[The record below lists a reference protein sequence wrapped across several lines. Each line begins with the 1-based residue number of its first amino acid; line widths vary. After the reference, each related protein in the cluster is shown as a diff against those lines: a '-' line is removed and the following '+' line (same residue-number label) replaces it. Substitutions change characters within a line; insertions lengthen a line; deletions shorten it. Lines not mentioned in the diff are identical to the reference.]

1 MKFRLLLWGF
11 VGLSLVGCRKSEEV
25 PVAPQSEKRVSFV
38 RGYDEALAL
47 AERSI
52 ALVDGV
58 QATRAARPRTIA
70 SGECV
75 VIEGTRAS
83 GGASDTL
90 LYVFNFADDAGFS
103 IIAADAS
110 ADPLIAVTE
119 KGRYVYGE
127 ATGVEP
133 FDAYMAQAI
142 SSVTPPGSGPDIP
155 LIPDPRPRYYEIEYD
170 TDVTVGPLLQTK
182 WGQGGI
188 YGSYCPNHI
197 AGCVATAIAQLL
209 AFHEHPSQM
218 ILSVDMGTYQRRDT
232 VALDW
237 KTIKTHIVETEL
249 FNCSC
254 DWRSHVPISLLMRE
268 IGERVNMRYY
278 DFVSGAYYV
287 DTSSALSSFGYRL
300 ETPWQSSSSTDVFRA
315 LNAGCPGLVNGF
327 LNGGTGGHM
336 WVVDGYVDYKC
347 GVEYYEW
354 TVTEPGITDGDLAF
368 IPEGRYLVISSTV
381 VERQLLHFNWG
392 WDGNCDG
399 YFSFGSYAPSNA
411 YESEYDD
418 PNQSNEFQ
426 GSLGRDVEFLL
437 NVHK

>member
-1 MKFRLLLWGF
+1 MRD
-11 VGLSLVGCRKSEEV
+11 
-25 PVAPQSEKRVSFV
+25 
-38 RGYDEALAL
+38 YDEARTLAK
-47 AERSI
+47 RSI

-75 VIEGTRAS
+75 VVEGTRAS
-83 GGASDTL
+83 GGVSDTL

-127 ATGVEP
+127 PTGVEP
-133 FDAYMAQAI
+133 FDAYMAQTMSDLLI
-142 SSVTPPGSGPDIP
+142 GPDKP
-155 LIPDPRPRYYEIEYD
+155 LIPDPRPRYYKVEYD
-170 TDVTVGPLLQTK
+170 TDETVGPLLRTK
-182 WGQGGI
+182 WGQGGV
-188 YGSYCPNHI
+188 YGSYCPNGLS
-197 AGCVATAIAQLL
+197 GCVATAVAQLL

-237 KTIKTHIVETEL
+237 ETIKTHVKESNP

-254 DWRSHVPISLLMRE
+254 DWRPHVPIALLMRE
-268 IGERVNMRYY
+268 IGERVRMDYCKSN
-278 DFVSGAYYV
+278 VSDAYHAMV
-287 DTSSALSSFGYRL
+287 PLALSSFGYRL

-327 LNGGTGGHM
+327 LKEGAGGHM

-354 TVTEPGITDGDLAF
+354 TVTEPGITDGEVAF

-381 VERQLLHFNWG
+381 VERRLLHFNWG
-392 WDGNCDG
+392 WGGNCDG
-399 YFSFGSYAPSNA
+399 YFSFGTYVPNHA
-411 YESEYDD
+411 YEDAYDD
-418 PNQSNEFQ
+418 PDMPNGNTGNFE
-426 GSLGRDVEFLL
+426 LGVEFLL

>member
-1 MKFRLLLWGF
+1 MGGV
-11 VGLSLVGCRKSEEV
+11 VGLLLVGCRKSEEV

-38 RGYDEALAL
+38 RGYDEARAL

-58 QATRAARPRTIA
+58 QATRAARPRRIA

-75 VIEGTRAS
+75 VVEGTRAS

-133 FDAYMAQAI
+133 FDAYMAQ
-142 SSVTPPGSGPDIP
+142 TMNDLPLGPDIP

-197 AGCVATAIAQLL
+197 AGCVATAIAQLM
-209 AFHEHPSQM
+209 AFHEHPAEM

-237 KTIKTHIVETEL
+237 KTIKTHVKESNP
-249 FNCSC
+249 FSCSC
-254 DWRSHVPISLLMRE
+254 DWRPHVPISLLMRE
-268 IGERVNMRYY
+268 IGERVKMDYRKSNLS
-278 DFVSGAYYV
+278 DAYHAMAPV
-287 DTSSALSSFGYRL
+287 ALSSFGYRL
-300 ETPWQSSSSTDVFRA
+300 ETPWQSSSSADVFRA
-315 LNAGCPGLVNGF
+315 LNANCPGLVNGF
-327 LNGGTGGHM
+327 LKEGAGGHM
-336 WVVDGYVDYKC
+336 WVVDGYVNYKC

-354 TVTEPGITDGDLAF
+354 TVTEPGITDGDLVF
-368 IPEGRYLVISSTV
+368 IPEGRYLVTSSTV

-392 WDGNCDG
+392 WNGNCDG

-437 NVHK
+437 NLHK

>member
-1 MKFRLLLWGF
+1 MKFCLLLWGF
-11 VGLSLVGCRKSEEV
+11 VGLLLVGCRKSEEV

-38 RGYDEALAL
+38 RGYDEARAL

-52 ALVDGV
+52 ALVDGL
-58 QATRAARPRTIA
+58 QATRAARPRRIA

-75 VIEGTRAS
+75 VVEGTRAS

-142 SSVTPPGSGPDIP
+142 SSVTPSGPGPDIP

-188 YGSYCPNHI
+188 YGSYCPNGLS
-197 AGCVATAIAQLL
+197 GCTATAMAQIL
-209 AFHEHPSQM
+209 AYHRVPASIQLTAVIGNHW
-218 ILSVDMGTYQRRDT
+218 
-232 VALDW
+232 VADRVELDW
-237 KTIKTHIVETEL
+237 TDMLRHYGVGNCFCLESATHDRIAV
-249 FNCSC
+249 
-254 DWRSHVPISLLMRE
+254 LMRE
-268 IGERVNMRYY
+268 IGYRVGMSYADYGSGSDNQSINVAFRSLGCMVSDTLRNCLTNEIFGSLKRERPVL
-278 DFVSGAYYV
+278 A
-287 DTSSALSSFGYRL
+287 
-300 ETPWQSSSSTDVFRA
+300 
-315 LNAGCPGLVNGF
+315 CGLKKGTNNGH
-327 LNGGTGGHM
+327 T
-336 WVVDGYVDYKC
+336 WVADGYVNYKC

-399 YFSFGSYAPSNA
+399 YFSLGVYDPSDA
-411 YESEYDD
+411 EEYDD
-418 PNQSNEFQ
+418 ENRSNHHNTAYEDQ
-426 GSLGRDVEFLL
+426 VKFLL
-437 NVHK
+437 NVQIKE